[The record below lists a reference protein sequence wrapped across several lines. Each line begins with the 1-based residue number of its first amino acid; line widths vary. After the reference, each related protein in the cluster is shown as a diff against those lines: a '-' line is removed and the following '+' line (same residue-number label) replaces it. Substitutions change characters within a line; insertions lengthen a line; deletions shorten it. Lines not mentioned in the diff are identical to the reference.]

1 MPGQPGAAEQANA
14 PDLNEPVPFNQSQL
28 LYNQPMN
35 ATVKGAEGLAKSKGF
50 ETYADMNASGAAGS
64 AEKIYVLRPPNVA
77 GALRTAFDGSLNDR
91 EGGLGGSMVYE
102 RTPRTSNHYSVLPAS
117 KNLKLQ
123 GAIEEEHKRLL
134 MAQQYREPSP
144 NQTLSAQNPLIES
157 RDVDALQR
165 QTMKTEPQQFRMSGF
180 SNT

>member
-1 MPGQPGAAEQANA
+1 
-14 PDLNEPVPFNQSQL
+14 LNEPVPFNQSQL
-28 LYNQPMN
+28 LYNQPLN
-35 ATVKGAEGLAKSKGF
+35 ATVKGAEGLTKSKGF
-50 ETYADMNASGAAGS
+50 EKYADLNASGAAGG

-91 EGGLGGSMVYE
+91 EGGLGGSMAFE
-102 RTPRTSNHYSVLPAS
+102 RTPRTSNQFGAS

-134 MAQQYREPSP
+134 MAQQQREPSP

-157 RDVDALQR
+157 RDVDALHR